1 MAMPSRLVPISIED
15 YLAFEERSPLRHE
28 YVDGRIYA
36 MTGAKRR
43 HNLIVARLLYRA
55 RGAADARPPCQVFAN
70 DMKLYVQLRNSI
82 YYPDIVACCDPDD
95 REEIYVIRPCFIV
108 EVLSP
113 STAGID
119 RREKRMSYETLPSLQ
134 EYLIVSQ
141 DRMRVELYQRE
152 EAGWQGYLLQQPDD
166 VIWSSCL
173 QLRMTL
179 AELYADVELAP
190 PGVAEEEPPEY
201 A

>member
-1 MAMPSRLVPISIED
+1 MAMPSKLVPIRIED
-15 YLAFEERSPLRHE
+15 YLAFEERTPLKHE

-36 MTGAKRR
+36 MTGAQRR
-43 HNLIVARLLYRA
+43 HNLIVSRLLCRARL
-55 RGAADARPPCQVFAN
+55 AADARPPCQVFAS
-70 DMKLYVQLRNSI
+70 DMKLYVQPRNSI

-113 STAGID
+113 STTGID
-119 RREKRMSYETLPSLQ
+119 RREKRMSYETLPSLR

-152 EAGWQGYLLQQPDD
+152 EAGWQGYLLRQPDD
-166 VIWSSCL
+166 LIWSSCL

-179 AELYADVELAP
+179 AELYADVELPP
-190 PGVAEEEPPEY
+190 PGVAEEAPPEY